1 MTAVKVIILLLQAS
15 IFLLVLRLG
24 LSATFEDAA
33 SLVRRPGLMLR
44 SLIAMNI
51 IMPVFAVL
59 VALIFALHP
68 AVEAAL
74 VLLAVSPV
82 PPLLPRLQLKLGA
95 SSSYVMGLLVTTSL
109 LAVIVIP
116 LTIAAAGMVFHR
128 QLGIAPAQVAKVV
141 ITTILLPLALGML
154 VHARAPGFAQRIGPA
169 LGRVATAILVLAVI
183 GLVVGEW
190 GPMMGLIGQGTL
202 WSITVFVLTGVAVG
216 HWLGG
221 PNPPDRTALGL
232 ATASRHP
239 GLAIAIAA
247 ANFPRQ
253 IGLIAAAIL
262 LYMLV
267 RVVVLL
273 PYMAW
278 SKRRI
283 AKLKRPSAADEEK
296 AA

>member
-1 MTAVKVIILLLQAS
+1 MTAVKVVILLLQAS

-33 SLVRRPGLMLR
+33 SLLRRPGLMLR

-59 VALIFALHP
+59 LALAFRLQP

-74 VLLAVSPV
+74 IVLAVSPV
-82 PPLLPRLQLKLGA
+82 PPVLPQKQLKLGG
-95 SSSYVMGLLVTTSL
+95 SSSYVMGLLVTTAL
-109 LAVIVIP
+109 LAVIVTP
-116 LTIAAAGMVFHR
+116 LTIAAAGMVFHL

-141 ITTILLPLALGML
+141 ITTVLLPLALGML
-154 VHARAPGFAQRIGPA
+154 VHARAPGLAQRIGPA
-169 LGRVATAILVLAVI
+169 MGRVATAILVVAAICL
-183 GLVVGEW
+183 LVVEW
-190 GPMMGLIGQGTL
+190 RPMKGLIGQGTL
-202 WSITVFVLTGVAVG
+202 WSMTVFVLTGVAVG
-216 HWLGG
+216 YWLGG
-221 PNPPDRTALGL
+221 PNPTDRTALGL

-239 GLAIAIAA
+239 GLAISIAA

-253 IGLIAAAIL
+253 IGLITAAIL
-262 LYMLV
+262 LYLLV
-267 RVVVLL
+267 KAVVLL
-273 PYMAW
+273 PYNAW

-283 AKLKRPSAADEEK
+283 AKVERPSAADEEK